1 VRGSQPSC
9 WVSTMICRE
18 SSTAAYL
25 PGWGT
30 NFGAFGVNDMTRSL
44 REGKRFSSAS
54 LRRHH
59 RPRSALSSVGGK
71 HPPLWGSARATYLR
85 GISRFFTRRRD
96 KSERV
101 LERKAANPKLRM
113 AGSGA
118 LPPEAPDPAPN
129 QYTGSASGQ
138 AEEDRQGPL
147 SGPRRTRQFEDQD
160 RLRPSCIQKPSQAN
174 GPPAPDH
181 WSRVK
186 LSSAGLDG
194 TSARFVTD
202 GFMHADHS
210 CGPGGGTAFSP
221 PIPGAATTKNPVQ
234 IPLLNRCDKRFHVR

>member
-1 VRGSQPSC
+1 MRGSQPSR
-9 WVSTMICRE
+9 WVSAMICRE

-25 PGWGT
+25 PGSGT

-54 LRRHH
+54 LQRHH

-85 GISRFFTRRRD
+85 GISRFVTRRRD

-129 QYTGSASGQ
+129 QYTGSASWQ

-160 RLRPSCIQKPSQAN
+160 RLRPLVYPKAKPGQ
-174 GPPAPDH
+174 
-181 WSRVK
+181 R
-186 LSSAGLDG
+186 SS
-194 TSARFVTD
+194 
-202 GFMHADHS
+202 
-210 CGPGGGTAFSP
+210 GPGPLEPGEIVVRRTGWHIGQVCDRRIHARRSQLRSGRRDGLFPATSGGRDHQKSRPNSVA
-221 PIPGAATTKNPVQ
+221 K
-234 IPLLNRCDKRFHVR
+234 PL